1 MGRAIDLLITY
12 RIIKLL
18 ITPFE
23 KQEAYKYGIIDK
35 DGKVLRK
42 NKELKSAKEKDSYTI
57 LHRFVFNL
65 KRLLNKIPGG
75 KSKLGTYAAALGLLL
90 KEQKDINAIELERN
104 LYKHLV
110 DNKLIVY
117 NDNLNESAEF
127 DYLPTGRFTII
138 DNLEDLDGET
148 SAEVGDVVYTTENQK
163 PFDTYFGVNLYHV
176 VNEDTKK
183 QIVVSE
189 DNIERIRFWCGHIMT
204 KKVYGYL
211 NLKESNENF

>member
-189 DNIERIRFWCGHIMT
+189 DNIERIRF
-204 KKVYGYL
+204 
-211 NLKESNENF
+211 

>member
-18 ITPFE
+18 VTPFE

-110 DNKLIVY
+110 DNKLIIY
-117 NDNLNESAEF
+117 SDNLNESAEF
-127 DYLPTGRFTII
+127 DYLPTGRFTVI
-138 DNLEDLDGET
+138 DNLEDLNGET
-148 SAEVGDVVYTTENQK
+148 SAEVGDIVYTTENQK

-176 VNEDTKK
+176 VNEDTEK

-189 DNIERIRFWCGHIMT
+189 DNIERIRF
-204 KKVYGYL
+204 
-211 NLKESNENF
+211 